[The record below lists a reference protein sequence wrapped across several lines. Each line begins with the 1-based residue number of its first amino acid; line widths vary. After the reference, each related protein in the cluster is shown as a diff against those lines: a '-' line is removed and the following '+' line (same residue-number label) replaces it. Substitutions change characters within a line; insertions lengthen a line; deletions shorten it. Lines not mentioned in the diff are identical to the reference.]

1 RARDSRE
8 PHLTAVAGSVFFFFA
23 ARSALMQGGLT
34 SIVGIVPVVAAIVM
48 ALLLRELLAM
58 QPAGGRDLG
67 RLAFVAGSALAFA
80 TVAIPLQLKQQW
92 ITIGWALE
100 GAALCW
106 LFRRVPHRGL
116 FYSAVALLAAVFAR
130 LALNPSIFYFELGG
144 MRVFNW
150 YLYYCI
156 PCSAAMLVAA
166 W

>member
-106 LFRRVPHRGL
+106 LYRRVPHRGL
-116 FYSAVALLAAVFAR
+116 FYAAVALLGVVFAR
-130 LALNPSIFYFELGG
+130 LALNPAIFVYEPRGD
-144 MRVFNW
+144 MRIFNW
-150 YLYYCI
+150 YFYAYLI
-156 PCSAAMLVAA
+156 SSASI
-166 W
+166 